1 MFGQNNKKSSL
12 LYNRARNNNQKQQR
26 GTKMFIGGIYI
37 ATGVIAQA
45 AKYAANALS
54 KKMDL

>member
-1 MFGQNNKKSSL
+1 
-12 LYNRARNNNQKQQR
+12 
-26 GTKMFIGGIYI
+26 MFIGGIYI

-54 KKMDL
+54 KKDGLVKAEKWNH